1 MRSAVQIV
9 DRISST
15 LNGVALTGAALAI
28 VVMVASAGFQVI
40 ARYIFD
46 APPIWTEE
54 TARYAMVWAGLLGA
68 SAAFRM
74 KQDPTLF
81 PDMVKHEGE
90 RGLALAMVRAAG
102 VFIFVTPILYYSFF
116 GRNMDIARG
125 FLARTLG
132 REAEMLGVPMVF
144 FTAAIPIAFAIII
157 VHVIADV
164 LVRLSRVYA
173 ASE

>member
-1 MRSAVQIV
+1 M
-9 DRISST
+9 
-15 LNGVALTGAALAI
+15 NGVALIGAALAI

-68 SAAFRM
+68 SAAFRL

-81 PDMVKHEGE
+81 PDMVKRDGG
-90 RGLALAMVRAAG
+90 RGFALALVRAAG
-102 VFIFVTPILYYSFF
+102 VFIFVAPILYYSFF
-116 GRNMDIARG
+116 GRGMNIAKG

-144 FTAAIPIAFAIII
+144 FTAAIPIAFAFI
-157 VHVIADV
+157 VIHVIADV
-164 LVRLSRVYA
+164 LTRLSRISA
-173 ASE
+173 AGE